1 MTRDP
6 RRPLPDLLFL
16 NVLEDLVVHG
26 KVQRRHLRPRLVE
39 VEREVASLV
48 DLESLDVV
56 LVDLEPVHEVAL
68 VLDLVGDHVQ
78 VVLK

>member
-1 MTRDP
+1 MTREP
-6 RRPLPDLLFL
+6 RRPLPDFLFL

-26 KVQRRHLRPRLVE
+26 KVQRRDLRPWLVE
-39 VEREVASLV
+39 VEREVAALV